1 MIQIHNAVLI
11 SDLFAQLGLPDDA
24 ASIAHFVATHRA
36 ASACVRLPDAPYW
49 TQAQA
54 GFLRESLLQDADW
67 CAPVDQL
74 SQALQGATPP
84 GCCGPFPRKLA

>member
-1 MIQIHNAVLI
+1 MIQIHTAVLV

-24 ASIAHFVATHRA
+24 ASIADFVSRHRA

-74 SQALQGATPP
+74 SQALQGPAQPC
-84 GCCGPFPRKLA
+84 GSGPFPSKLA